1 MNSNFF
7 ATLCAYFDSTDD
19 PKRGGGGI
27 IIGVKKK
34 EHAVN
39 MVTVHVPSTIM
50 HVAGTRRAPSY
61 DDDRGSG
68 SILTRQRPT
77 RPAQARPYGKKE
89 RRVFIL

>member
-50 HVAGTRRAPSY
+50 HVAGTVVRRRQTAGSS
-61 DDDRGSG
+61 DRKRS
-68 SILTRQRPT
+68 
-77 RPAQARPYGKKE
+77 
-89 RRVFIL
+89 